1 MREFFYFRFREVETK
16 KKNVPVSQIIIDSID
31 KRERDWKPYIIV
43 IRDTLFSLS
52 SSVPDLACD

>member
-43 IRDTLFSLS
+43 IRDTLFFSLI
-52 SSVPDLACD
+52 LCTRFGM